1 MLKDTI
7 KKLRTEQGLSQDEL
21 AERVHV
27 VRQTVSKWERGTSV
41 PDADSLVALARALG
55 VSAAEL
61 LGESAMVEKKP
72 DDLAWET
79 SLLDERIASESQ
91 RLDRLVRA
99 LKWALVGAAVMVL
112 VFGLFI
118 WLPNQQFSY
127 TIWWDSVTDDPD
139 YNKIIYRLDGEGKS
153 IRLFLDPEDYGRVI
167 GCAGEPGMAE
177 AMSAAELLNEPG
189 SLDALSE
196 RANQA
201 IEAMGGIVLRH
212 ELWLSPAASREDDDP
227 TNDDVPYSVCF
238 YADSDDQD
246 IPWP

>member
-167 GCAGEPGMAE
+167 GCAGDPGMAE

-212 ELWLSPAASREDDDP
+212 ELWLPAASREDDDP

>member
-177 AMSAAELLNEPG
+177 AMSAAELLNESG

-212 ELWLSPAASREDDDP
+212 ELWLPAASREDDDP

>member
-99 LKWALVGAAVMVL
+99 LKWAPVGAAVTVL

-212 ELWLSPAASREDDDP
+212 ELWLPAASREDDDP

>member
-7 KKLRTEQGLSQDEL
+7 KKLRIQQGLSQDEL

-27 VRQTVSKWERGTSV
+27 VRQTISKWERGTSV
-41 PDADSLVALARALG
+41 PDADSLVALACALG

-79 SLLDERIASESQ
+79 SLLDERITSESQ

-139 YNKIIYRLDGEGKS
+139 YNKIIYRLDGEEKS
-153 IRLFLDPEDYGRVI
+153 IRLFLDPEDHGRVI

-196 RANQA
+196 RAIQA

-212 ELWLSPAASREDDDP
+212 ELWLPAASREDDDP

-246 IPWP
+246 IPWL

>member
-212 ELWLSPAASREDDDP
+212 ELWLPAASREDDDP
-227 TNDDVPYSVCF
+227 TNDEAERY
-238 YADSDDQD
+238 Y
-246 IPWP
+246 

>member
-139 YNKIIYRLDGEGKS
+139 CNKIIYRLDGEGKS

-212 ELWLSPAASREDDDP
+212 ELWLPAASREDDDP

>member
-27 VRQTVSKWERGTSV
+27 VRQTISKWERGTSV

-79 SLLDERIASESQ
+79 SLLDERITSESQ

-139 YNKIIYRLDGEGKS
+139 YNKIIYRLDDEEKS
-153 IRLFLDPEDYGRVI
+153 IQLFLDPEDHGRVI

-201 IEAMGGIVLRH
+201 IEAMGGTVLRH
-212 ELWLSPAASREDDDP
+212 KLWLAAASREDDDP
-227 TNDDVPYSVCF
+227 P
-238 YADSDDQD
+238 Q
-246 IPWP
+246 

>member
-212 ELWLSPAASREDDDP
+212 ELRLPAASREDDDP

>member
-212 ELWLSPAASREDDDP
+212 ELWLPAASREDDDP
-227 TNDDVPYSVCF
+227 TNDDVPYAVCF

>member
-212 ELWLSPAASREDDDP
+212 ELWLPAASREDGDP

>member
-127 TIWWDSVTDDPD
+127 TIWRDSVTDDPD

-212 ELWLSPAASREDDDP
+212 ELWLPAASREDDDP

>member
-41 PDADSLVALARALG
+41 PDADSLVALVRALG

-212 ELWLSPAASREDDDP
+212 ELWLPAASREDDDP

>member
-99 LKWALVGAAVMVL
+99 LKWALVGAAVVVL

-212 ELWLSPAASREDDDP
+212 ELWLPAASREDDDP

>member
-212 ELWLSPAASREDDDP
+212 ELWLPAASREDDDP
-227 TNDDVPYSVCF
+227 TNDDMPYSVCF

>member
-212 ELWLSPAASREDDDP
+212 ELWLPAASREDDDP
-227 TNDDVPYSVCF
+227 TNDDIPYSVCF

-246 IPWP
+246 IPWL

>member
-7 KKLRTEQGLSQDEL
+7 KKLHTEQGLSQDEL

-212 ELWLSPAASREDDDP
+212 ELWLPAASREDDDP

>member
-79 SLLDERIASESQ
+79 PLLDERIASESQ

-212 ELWLSPAASREDDDP
+212 ELWLPAASREDDDP

>member
-41 PDADSLVALARALG
+41 PDADSPVALARALG

-212 ELWLSPAASREDDDP
+212 ELWLPAASREDDDP

>member
-41 PDADSLVALARALG
+41 PGADSLVALARALG

-212 ELWLSPAASREDDDP
+212 ELWLPAASREDDDP

>member
-91 RLDRLVRA
+91 RHDRLVRA

-212 ELWLSPAASREDDDP
+212 ELWLPAASREDDDP

>member
-212 ELWLSPAASREDDDP
+212 ELWLPPASREDDDP

>member
-212 ELWLSPAASREDDDP
+212 ELWLHAASREDDDP

>member
-167 GCAGEPGMAE
+167 GCAGEPGMAV

-212 ELWLSPAASREDDDP
+212 ELWLPAASREDDDP

>member
-79 SLLDERIASESQ
+79 SRLDERIASESQ

-212 ELWLSPAASREDDDP
+212 ELWLPAASREDDDP

>member
-61 LGESAMVEKKP
+61 LGESAMAEKEP
-72 DDLAWET
+72 RDLAWET

-212 ELWLSPAASREDDDP
+212 ELWLPAASREDDDP

>member
-79 SLLDERIASESQ
+79 SLLDERITSESQ

-112 VFGLFI
+112 VSGLFI

-127 TIWWDSVTDDPD
+127 TIWWDSVTDAPD
-139 YNKIIYRLDGEGKS
+139 YNKIIYRLDGEEKS
-153 IRLFLDPEDYGRVI
+153 IRLFLDPENHGRVI

-212 ELWLSPAASREDDDP
+212 ELWLPAASREDDDP
-227 TNDDVPYSVCF
+227 TNDDIPYSVCF

-246 IPWP
+246 IPWL

>member
-7 KKLRTEQGLSQDEL
+7 KKLRIQQGLSQDEL

-27 VRQTVSKWERGTSV
+27 VRQTISKWERGTSV

-79 SLLDERIASESQ
+79 SLLDERITSESQ

-139 YNKIIYRLDGEGKS
+139 YNKIIYCLDGEEKS
-153 IRLFLDPEDYGRVI
+153 IRLFLDPEDHGRVI

-212 ELWLSPAASREDDDP
+212 ELWLPAASREDDDP
-227 TNDDVPYSVCF
+227 TNDDMPYSVCF

-246 IPWP
+246 IPWL

>member
-7 KKLRTEQGLSQDEL
+7 KKLRIQQGLSQDEL

-27 VRQTVSKWERGTSV
+27 VRQTISKWERGTSV
-41 PDADSLVALARALG
+41 PDADSLMALARALG

-79 SLLDERIASESQ
+79 SLLDERITSESQ

-139 YNKIIYRLDGEGKS
+139 YNKIIYRLDGEEKS
-153 IRLFLDPEDYGRVI
+153 IRLFLDPEDHGRVI

-212 ELWLSPAASREDDDP
+212 ELWLPAASREDDDP
-227 TNDDVPYSVCF
+227 TNDDIPYSVCF

-246 IPWP
+246 IPWL

>member
-139 YNKIIYRLDGEGKS
+139 YNRIIYRLDGEGKS

-212 ELWLSPAASREDDDP
+212 ELWLPAASREDDDP

>member
-7 KKLRTEQGLSQDEL
+7 KKLRIQQGLSQDEL

-27 VRQTVSKWERGTSV
+27 VRQTISKWERGTSV
-41 PDADSLVALARALG
+41 PDADSLMALARALG

-61 LGESAMVEKKP
+61 LGESAMAEKEP
-72 DDLAWET
+72 RDLAWET
-79 SLLDERIASESQ
+79 SLLDERVTSESQ
-91 RLDRLVRA
+91 RLDRLVRS
-99 LKWALVGAAVMVL
+99 LKWALIGAAVMVL

-212 ELWLSPAASREDDDP
+212 ELWLPAASREDDDP

>member
-72 DDLAWET
+72 DDLAWAT

-212 ELWLSPAASREDDDP
+212 ELWLPAASREDDDP

>member
-27 VRQTVSKWERGTSV
+27 VRQTVSKWECGTSV

-212 ELWLSPAASREDDDP
+212 ELWLPAASREDDDP

>member
-196 RANQA
+196 RANRA

-212 ELWLSPAASREDDDP
+212 ELWLPAASREDDDP

>member
-7 KKLRTEQGLSQDEL
+7 KKLRIQQGLSQDEL

-41 PDADSLVALARALG
+41 PDADSLMALARALG

-61 LGESAMVEKKP
+61 LGESAMAEKEP
-72 DDLAWET
+72 RDLAWKT
-79 SLLDERIASESQ
+79 SLLDERVTSESQ
-91 RLDRLVRA
+91 RLDRLVRS
-99 LKWALVGAAVMVL
+99 LKWALIGAAAMAL
-112 VFGLFI
+112 AFGLFV

-127 TIWWDSVTDDPD
+127 VIWWDSVTDDPD
-139 YNKIIYRLDGEGKS
+139 YNKIIYRLDGEEKS
-153 IRLFLDPEDYGRVI
+153 IRLFLDPEDHGRVI

-212 ELWLSPAASREDDDP
+212 ELRLPAASREDDDP
-227 TNDDVPYSVCF
+227 TNDDIPYSVCF

-246 IPWP
+246 IPWL